1 MTELREG
8 TKVAL
13 YARVSTDDRKGIQAQ
28 LDRMRRQAEE
38 GGLEP
43 VSHFTD
49 MNGSREEFD
58 WMMAQATS
66 ENPPSGDHSLRSQPV
81 LTTLGGLGG
90 VECRTGGER
99 CAGNL
104 HQGTYRQ
111 HPSVGT
117 KRTITPCKRG
127 PGIRRAL
134 SISGGPP
141 RSHGSNDGPDANG
154 AISQRQSVKARDA
167 ADSPGKSTAFS
178 STREDPTGSTRRPI
192 SVRNSASEAI
202 GF

>member
-38 GGLEP
+38 DGLEP

-66 ENPPSGDHSLRSQPV
+66 ENPPFQGIMVYDIAAGSHGRVQDWKGV
-81 LTTLGGLGG
+81 DGG
-90 VECRTGGER
+90 TGGER

-104 HQGTYRQ
+104 HRGTSRQ
-111 HPSVGT
+111 RPSVGT

-154 AISQRQSVKARDA
+154 AISQRKSVKAWAVSDC
-167 ADSPGKSTAFS
+167 PGRRNRFS
-178 STREDPTGSTRRPI
+178 SRTWKPPGSTRRPI
-192 SVRNSASEAI
+192 SVRNPASE
-202 GF
+202 GN

>member
-1 MTELREG
+1 MVTLPHRESNKRGNRNMTELREG

-38 GGLEP
+38 DGLEP

-66 ENPPSGDHSLRSQPV
+66 ENPPVPVDPGLRHQPV
-81 LTTLGGLGG
+81 LAVRAGLEKVDGG
-90 VECRTGGER
+90 TGGER

-104 HQGTYRQ
+104 HQGTSRQ
-111 HPSVGT
+111 RPSVGT
-117 KRTITPCKRG
+117 KRTITPCKHG
-127 PGIRRAL
+127 PGICRAL
-134 SISGGPP
+134 SISGDLHGLTAPTMAQTPTAPSP
-141 RSHGSNDGPDANG
+141 RE
-154 AISQRQSVKARDA
+154 SQ
-167 ADSPGKSTAFS
+167 
-178 STREDPTGSTRRPI
+178 
-192 SVRNSASEAI
+192 
-202 GF
+202 

>member
-38 GGLEP
+38 DGLEP

-66 ENPPSGDHSLRSQPV
+66 ENPPFQGIMVYDISRFSRSVQDWKKWMAE
-81 LTTLGGLGG
+81 
-90 VECRTGGER
+90 VE
-99 CAGNL
+99 
-104 HQGTYRQ
+104 
-111 HPSVGT
+111 
-117 KRTITPCKRG
+117 
-127 PGIRRAL
+127 
-134 SISGGPP
+134 
-141 RSHGSNDGPDANG
+141 ANG
-154 AISQRQSVKARDA
+154 VRVISIEEPLAS
-167 ADSPGKSTAFS
+167 
-178 STREDPTGSTRRPI
+178 DP
-192 SVRNSASEAI
+192 V
-202 GF
+202 

>member
-66 ENPPSGDHSLRSQPV
+66 ENPPFQGIIVYARS
-81 LTTLGGLGG
+81 
-90 VECRTGGER
+90 RF
-99 CAGNL
+99 
-104 HQGTYRQ
+104 
-111 HPSVGT
+111 S
-117 KRTITPCKRG
+117 
-127 PGIRRAL
+127 RRSEDWEAWNAEL
-134 SISGGPP
+134 E
-141 RSHGSNDGPDANG
+141 ANG
-154 AISQRQSVKARDA
+154 VRVISIK
-167 ADSPGKSTAFS
+167 
-178 STREDPTGSTRRPI
+178 EPTDNTP
-192 SVRNSASEAI
+192 V
-202 GF
+202 